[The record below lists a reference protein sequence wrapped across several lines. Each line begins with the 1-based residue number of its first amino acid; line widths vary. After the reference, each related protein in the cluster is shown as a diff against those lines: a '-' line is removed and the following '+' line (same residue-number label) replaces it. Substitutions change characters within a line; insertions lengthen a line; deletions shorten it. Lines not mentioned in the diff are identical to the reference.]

1 MKKISIL
8 NFRNIG
14 VDEATELYLAD
25 EGGISLILGENNVGK
40 SNVLEAIG
48 KLGDGGDFTEG
59 DIPEYFHYERNK
71 KIENEKISVKYE
83 YGETPIIERD
93 DREIDFDGKNY
104 GVWLDENTTN
114 ICLKIENLD
123 TQEELK
129 NKLNADVKGGPLY
142 LIVEKGNDE
151 DNKRDALA
159 IISPSAQK
167 KFLCV
172 ADDFAHGRGEGVFH
186 CFAIKNYHSGKKPKE
201 SIELNKSDLIFF
213 PDQRRDRVASGGA
226 LQKYLVEKAYSVK
239 DVKPETASKKDSY
252 IEKSMTKQQ
261 IEDRADGKPIK
272 TASGEPTVSVLS
284 GFKSSIFSMNGVTDD
299 KEGTEAPKVYFY
311 EEKIISDEELK
322 CKASEIGKSEFF
334 RGFFKAVNIDMSLLE
349 QYYSKKSRKQNR
361 LKTVEDSIN
370 ANQMVEL
377 NKLFGKF
384 IEGREDSETYAFT
397 IALGE
402 EDISLIIKKDS
413 FGVDLSKQSS
423 GFRALFNFYFG
434 FLYSKDLKRGDLVLM
449 DEPDRPFN
457 ACTQI
462 NLKSLLRDFGAE
474 NGVNFIVSTHS
485 KYFIE
490 TRRLEEIKLVINND
504 YGDGATIVND
514 FGCLAEGEHDS
525 LKRIINAVGG
535 RSLLELIDGKDKIVF
550 VEGITDY
557 NYYTAAFQDYE
568 RRTAGGKLKN
578 GLLFIPIGGLGL
590 LDTYKCARG
599 ANEKPKATSEQ
610 EQIKAD
616 LIALSR
622 SIRDQRTILLVDGD
636 YAGECMKTLED
647 TKVDNFIVIML
658 SEIFDKKDEVVE
670 VEDLF
675 DKDGNYRRYLMQ
687 AKYSNMA
694 RNFKADAEKKSIF
707 SKSEQERFAK
717 LFRYLLQEV

>member
-8 NFRNIG
+8 NFRNVGI
-14 VDEATELYLAD
+14 DKATALFLPD

-40 SNVLEAIG
+40 SNVLEAIA
-48 KLGDGGDFTEG
+48 KLGNSGDFTEG
-59 DIPEYFHYERNK
+59 DIPDYFYYD
-71 KIENEKISVKYE
+71 NEKEEGDKEISVKYE

-93 DREIDFDGKNY
+93 DRELDFDGKNY
-104 GVWLDENTTN
+104 GIWLDENTTN
-114 ICLKIENLD
+114 TSLEKGRVAS
-123 TQEELK
+123 QEELK
-129 NKLNADVKGGPLY
+129 KKLDADVKGGPLY

-172 ADDFAHGRGEGVFH
+172 ADDFARGRGEGVFH
-186 CFAIKNYHSGKKPKE
+186 CFAIKNYPSGKKPRE
-201 SIELNKSDLIFF
+201 SIELSKSNLVFF
-213 PDQRRDRVASGGA
+213 SDQRKDKVASGEA

-239 DVKPETASKKDSY
+239 ETRSEVTPKKDNY
-252 IEKSMTKQQ
+252 IERSTTKQQ
-261 IEDRADGKPIK
+261 IEDIADGKLVK
-272 TASGEPTVSVLS
+272 TASGKLAASKLS
-284 GFKSSIFSMNGVTDD
+284 DIDVAFLNMTGAIFD
-299 KEGTEAPKVYFY
+299 KEGINAPKVYLY
-311 EEKIISDEELK
+311 EERVISDEELK

-334 RGFFKAVNIDMSLLE
+334 RGFFKAVGLDINLIE

-370 ANQMVEL
+370 DNQMAEL
-377 NKLFGKF
+377 NKFFGKF
-384 IEGREDSETYAFT
+384 IEGREDSETYAFRLT
-397 IALGE
+397 LDE
-402 EDISLIIKKDS
+402 ERISLIIKKDS

-434 FLYSKDLKRGDLVLM
+434 FLYSKGLKRGDVVLM

-462 NLKSLLRDFGAE
+462 NLKSLLRNFGAE
-474 NGVNFIVSTHS
+474 NGVNFVVSTHS

-490 TRRLEEIKLVINND
+490 TRRLEEIKLVVCND
-504 YGDGATIVND
+504 DGFGAIIVND
-514 FGCLAEGEHDS
+514 FSCLSEGEHDS
-525 LKRIINAVGG
+525 LKRIRNAVGG

-550 VEGITDY
+550 VEGIIDY

-568 RRTAGGKLKN
+568 RRVAGSKKLEN

-590 LDTYKCARG
+590 ADTYKRARG

-610 EQIKAD
+610 EQIKKD

-622 SIRDQRTILLVDGD
+622 SIRDQRTVLLVDGD
-636 YAGECMKTLED
+636 YAGLCMKTLED
-647 TKVDNFIVIML
+647 VKVENFIVTTL
-658 SEIFDKKDEVVE
+658 SEISDEKKEFE
-670 VEDLF
+670 VEDFF
-675 DKDGNYRRYLMQ
+675 DKEGNYKRYLMEY
-687 AKYSNMA
+687 KHSNMA
-694 RNFKADAEKKSIF
+694 RNFKSDSEKMRIF
-707 SKSEQERFAK
+707 SKSEQERFDK
-717 LFRYLLQEV
+717 LFGYLLQEA

>member
-14 VDEATELYLAD
+14 IDQATELFLPD

-40 SNVLEAIG
+40 SNVLEAIA

-59 DIPEYFHYERNK
+59 DIPDYFYYD
-71 KIENEKISVKYE
+71 NEKEESDKKISVKYE

-93 DREIDFDGKNY
+93 DRELDFDGKNY
-104 GVWLDENTTN
+104 GIWLDDNTTLN
-114 ICLKIENLD
+114 CMKIENLD
-123 TQEELK
+123 SQDKLK
-129 NKLNADVKGGPLY
+129 KKLNADVKGGPLY

-159 IISPSAQK
+159 IIAPNAQK

-172 ADDFAHGRGEGVFH
+172 ADDFSRGRGEGVFY
-186 CFAIKNYHSGKKPKE
+186 CFAIKNYPSGKKPRE
-201 SIELNKSDLIFF
+201 SIELSKSNLVFF
-213 PDQRRDRVASGGA
+213 SDPRKDKVVSGET

-239 DVKPETASKKDSY
+239 ETKSETSPKKDNY
-252 IEKSMTKQQ
+252 IERSMTKQQ
-261 IEDRADGKPIK
+261 IEDRADGKLVR
-272 TASGEPTVSVLS
+272 TASGKPAISALVGINATILN
-284 GFKSSIFSMNGVTDD
+284 MNGAIVD
-299 KEGTEAPKVYFY
+299 KEGTNAPKVYFY
-311 EEKIISDEELK
+311 EERVITDDELW

-334 RGFFKAVNIDMSLLE
+334 KGFFKAVGLDINLIE
-349 QYYSKKSRKQNR
+349 QYYAKKSRKQNR

-370 ANQMVEL
+370 DNQMAEL
-377 NKLFGKF
+377 NKFFGKF
-384 IEGREDSETYAFT
+384 IEGREDSETYAFRLT
-397 IALGE
+397 LDE
-402 EDISLIIKKDS
+402 ERISLIIKKDS

-434 FLYSKDLKRGDLVLM
+434 FLYSKGLKRGDVVLM

-490 TRRLEEIKLVINND
+490 TRRLEEIKLVVSSD
-504 YGDGATIVND
+504 DGVGAVIVND
-514 FGCLAEGEHDS
+514 FSCLSEGEHDS
-525 LKRIINAVGG
+525 LKRIRKAVGG

-568 RRTAGGKLKN
+568 RRVAGGKLEN

-590 LDTYKCARG
+590 ADTYKCTRG

-610 EQIKAD
+610 EQIKRD

-636 YAGECMKTLED
+636 YAGECMKTIED
-647 TKVDNFIVIML
+647 QT
-658 SEIFDKKDEVVE
+658 S
-670 VEDLF
+670 
-675 DKDGNYRRYLMQ
+675 
-687 AKYSNMA
+687 
-694 RNFKADAEKKSIF
+694 
-707 SKSEQERFAK
+707 
-717 LFRYLLQEV
+717 

>member
-14 VDEATELYLAD
+14 VDEATELYLVD

-201 SIELNKSDLIFF
+201 SIELNKSNLIFF
-213 PDQRRDRVASGGA
+213 PDQRRDKVASGGA

-239 DVKPETASKKDSY
+239 ETKPETASKKDSY

-272 TASGEPTVSVLS
+272 TASGEPAVSVLA
-284 GFKSSIFSMNGVTDD
+284 GFKSSIFSMNGAIND

-514 FGCLAEGEHDS
+514 FSCLAEGEHDS

-550 VEGITDY
+550 IEGITDY

-568 RRTAGGKLKN
+568 RRMVGGKLEN

-599 ANEKPKATSEQ
+599 ANEKAKATSEQ

>member
-14 VDEATELYLAD
+14 IDEATELYLPD

-40 SNVLEAIG
+40 SNVLEAIA

-59 DIPEYFHYERNK
+59 DIPEYFHYED
-71 KIENEKISVKYE
+71 EKEESDKEISVKYE

-93 DREIDFDGKNY
+93 DRELEFDGKNY
-104 GVWLDENTTN
+104 GIWLDDNTTVN
-114 ICLKIENLD
+114 CMKIENLD
-123 TQEELK
+123 TQDKLK
-129 NKLNADVKGGPLY
+129 KKLNADVKGGPLY

-159 IISPSAQK
+159 IISPSAHK

-172 ADDFAHGRGEGVFH
+172 ADDFAHGRGEGVFY
-186 CFAIKNYHSGKKPKE
+186 CFAIKNYPSGKKPRE
-201 SIELNKSDLIFF
+201 SIELSKSNLIFF
-213 PDQRRDRVASGGA
+213 SDQRKDKVASGEA

-239 DVKPETASKKDSY
+239 EVKSETAPKKENY
-252 IEKSMTKQQ
+252 IERSMTKQQ
-261 IEDRADGKPIK
+261 IEDRADGKLIR
-272 TASGEPTVSVLS
+272 TASGKPAISALVGINATILN
-284 GFKSSIFSMNGVTDD
+284 MNGAIVD
-299 KEGTEAPKVYFY
+299 KEGTNAPKVYLY
-311 EEKIISDEELK
+311 EERVISDEELE

-334 RGFFKAVNIDMSLLE
+334 RGFFKAVNIDISLLE

-397 IALGE
+397 IALE
-402 EDISLIIKKDS
+402 EEKISLIIKKES

-434 FLYSKDLKRGDLVLM
+434 FLYSKDLKRGDIVLM

-462 NLKSLLRDFGAE
+462 NLKTLIRSFGAE
-474 NGVNFIVSTHS
+474 NGVNFVVSTHS

-490 TRRLEEIKLVINND
+490 TRRLEEIKLVVNND
-504 YGDGATIVND
+504 YGDGAIIVND
-514 FGCLAEGEHDS
+514 FSCLSEGEHDS

-550 VEGITDY
+550 VEGITGY

-568 RRTAGGKLKN
+568 RRVAGGKLEN

-590 LDTYKCARG
+590 ADTYKCTRG

-610 EQIKAD
+610 EQIKRD

-636 YAGECMKTLED
+636 YAGECMKTIED
-647 TKVDNFIVIML
+647 QTKENFIVIMV
-658 SEIFDKKDEVVE
+658 SEMFEEKDEVLE

-694 RNFKADAEKKSIF
+694 RNFKADAEKKTVF
-707 SKSEQERFAK
+707 SKTEQERFAK
-717 LFRYLLQEV
+717 LFGYLLQEV